1 MCIDIL
7 NNKIHR
13 DGLEL
18 SPEVITLIA
27 EKANGS
33 VRHLEGVL
41 NTLYAFSIN
50 KGCEIDVKFTEEC
63 IKKLVRVED
72 KGVTSDEIM
81 EAVCKHF
88 EVATSTISGRSRK
101 KDIVVARQVVMF
113 FMQKHMQMPTTR
125 IGRLVGGR
133 DHSTVLYSC
142 SQIEKRLKT
151 DKQFAKTMTLI
162 ENSFVKK

>member
-1 MCIDIL
+1 M
-7 NNKIHR
+7 
-13 DGLEL
+13 
-18 SPEVITLIA
+18 
-27 EKANGS
+27 
-33 VRHLEGVL
+33 
-41 NTLYAFSIN
+41 
-50 KGCEIDVKFTEEC
+50 
-63 IKKLVRVED
+63 ED

-113 FMQKHMQMPTTR
+113 FMQKHMQMSTTR

-151 DKQFAKTMTLI
+151 DKQFAKSMALI